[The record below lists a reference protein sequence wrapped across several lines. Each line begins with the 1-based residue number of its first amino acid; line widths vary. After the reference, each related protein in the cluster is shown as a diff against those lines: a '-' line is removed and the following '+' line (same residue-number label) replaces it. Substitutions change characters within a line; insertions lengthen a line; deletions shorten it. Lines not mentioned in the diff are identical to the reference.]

1 MCFGRVALQSAM
13 YGGGHFVSGQS
24 HGALSLA
31 QYPACTAAEPGRE
44 SG

>member
-1 MCFGRVALQSAM
+1 MFWKSGFAIGNVW
-13 YGGGHFVSGQS
+13 GGHFVSGQS

-44 SG
+44 S